1 MSLKEKLSKLNSNG
15 DAKEIFENREKG
27 DIKTI
32 FGQILTLRNFA
43 ILTNEEYGEYI
54 AFIVDEIK
62 DMYFLNGGQVMLT
75 KFHEMED
82 YKDEIKQEGVPFK
95 LIRITS
101 SKHKKREYTDIILYP
116 EDNDFTE
123 INFDNDDLPLNY
135 KILAKS
141 GYFI

>member
-1 MSLKEKLSKLNSNG
+1 MSLKEKLSKLNSNS

-32 FGQILTLRNFA
+32 FGQVLTLRNFA

-62 DMYFLNGGQVMLT
+62 DMYFLNGGQVMLS

-82 YKDEIKQEGVPFK
+82 CKDEIKQEGVPFK
-95 LIRITS
+95 LVRVIS

-116 EDNDFTE
+116 DDNDINDFTE
-123 INFDNDDLPLNY
+123 VNFDNDDLPFKL
-135 KILAKS
+135 
-141 GYFI
+141 